1 MNDPTR
7 LIVVQPTLAKYRVPV
22 WRELA
27 SRPEVDLRLWY
38 GDHDVLP
45 NAEPDGFKAE
55 LKPIKSWSLAGQEV
69 LWHQAQIEAAEA
81 ADADAIVLS
90 WGTRYLS
97 LGPALRRAKRRGL
110 GVVLWGHGY
119 SKNETV
125 LRRWMRNRIAKH
137 ADALMFYDQPT
148 ADAAVESGWPADRVF
163 AAPNA
168 IDQAPIAAAREAA
181 LGDPEGLAAFRAE
194 HGLSDRRVLL
204 YVSRFTPENRLPL
217 LIEAIDRLRKREPK
231 VLLVMVGGGELFD
244 EISRDVE
251 RRGLQNHV
259 RMLGPIY
266 EEAQLAP
273 WFLTAEAFVY
283 PAAIGLSLLHAFG
296 YGLPVVTDDCRAG
309 HNPEIVAF
317 EADQASPGANGVTY
331 QAGDS
336 GSLAETLEALLGDK
350 ERRSRLASSAL
361 RTVEERYNV
370 PAMVDGVVAAV
381 RRAVR

>member
-45 NAEPDGFKAE
+45 NAEPDGFAAE
-55 LKPIKSWSLAGQEV
+55 LKPIKSWSVAGQEA
-69 LWHQAQIEAAEA
+69 LWHNAQIEAAEA
-81 ADADAIVLS
+81 TDADAIVLS

-97 LGPALRRAKRRGL
+97 LGPALRTAKRRGL

-119 SKNETV
+119 SKNETPM
-125 LRRWMRNRIAKH
+125 RRWMRNRIAKH
-137 ADALMFYDQPT
+137 ADALMFYYQPT
-148 ADAAVESGWPADRVF
+148 ADAAIESGWPADRVF

-168 IDQAPIAAAREAA
+168 IDQSPITTAREACQA
-181 LGDPEGLAAFRAE
+181 APADLAAFRVE
-194 HGLSDRRVLL
+194 HGLEGRRVLL

-217 LIEAIDRLRKREPK
+217 LIEAIDKLRQHDPD
-231 VLLVMVGGGELFD
+231 VLMVMIGGGELLE
-244 EISRDVE
+244 EIRSDVE
-251 RRGLQNHV
+251 RRGLQDHF
-259 RMLGPIY
+259 RLLGPIY
-266 EEAQLAP
+266 EESQLAP
-273 WFLTAEAFVY
+273 WFLSSKAFVY

-296 YGLPVVTDDCRAG
+296 YGLPVVTDDCLAG

-317 EADQASPGANGVTY
+317 DPDPASPEANGVTY
-331 QAGDS
+331 RAGDS
-336 GSLAETLEALLGDK
+336 DSLAETLGALLNDPD
-350 ERRSRLASSAL
+350 RRALLASGAL
-361 RTVEERYNV
+361 RTVQQRYNV
-370 PAMVDGVVAAV
+370 PAMVDGIVGAV